1 MSEGH
6 AQRPDLSSWTPR
18 PSAEVWG
25 LPRWFLP
32 VLKSL
37 VAEVFFL
44 IAFGAA
50 VRAMNSGL
58 ACPDWPL
65 CFGEFIP
72 DYHPQVY
79 FEFIHR
85 VLAGVIGIVTV
96 GLNVWLIFKSQ
107 APRRVKA
114 LGAASVLLLL
124 TQIVFGGLTVLLK
137 LQAGV
142 VAAHLAMGTGFF
154 AVLTWLLLTLNGAPK
169 DVLVERAP
177 RWLRYVSFG
186 FAGAVY
192 TQILLGG
199 LVASNY
205 AALVCTDFPTCR
217 GEWFPHLSG
226 ALGIHMIHRYGA
238 YTIAVLALAY
248 VITVFRSTTSRRLKN
263 LALWITAMVVVQITL
278 GVANILLLTPPL
290 ITVAHLAVATM
301 ILGLAV
307 RSSRYQ
313 LSF

>member
-1 MSEGH
+1 MSE
-6 AQRPDLSSWTPR
+6 A
-18 PSAEVWG
+18 WG
-25 LPRWFLP
+25 LPKWFLP
-32 VLKSL
+32 VLQSL

-96 GLNVWLIFKSQ
+96 VLNIWLIFKSR
-107 APRRVKA
+107 APGRVKA

-154 AVLTWLLLTLNGAPK
+154 AVLTWLLLTLKGAPK
-169 DVLVERAP
+169 DISKAHLP
-177 RWLRYVSFG
+177 KWLRYVSFG
-186 FAGAVY
+186 FTGAVY
-192 TQILLGG
+192 AQILLGG

-205 AALVCTDFPTCR
+205 AALACIDFPTCH
-217 GEWFPHLSG
+217 GEWFPRLEG
-226 ALGIHMIHRYGA
+226 AIGIHMVHRFGA
-238 YTIAVLALAY
+238 YTVAVLALAY
-248 VITVFRSTTSRRLKN
+248 VVTVFRSTSSRRLRN
-263 LALWITAMVVVQITL
+263 LALWIAAMVAVQITL

-307 RSSRYQ
+307 RLSRYQ